1 MRLTLS
7 AIVEA
12 SSKWDVNRF
21 RPDALRRQLTPGD
34 LLSRRCLEL
43 ASLEAIEQLF
53 CCREIDVFP
62 QTGSADLT
70 AWVTNFFFAT
80 LNVLSSPR
88 GDACESTKVE
98 NGTFLGHACY
108 LYQACGGVHCQNLHN
123 YLIFFLAPSVPYF
136 DSKRIN
142 V

>member
-43 ASLEAIEQLF
+43 ASLEVIEQLF

-70 AWVTNFFFAT
+70 AWMTNFFFAT
-80 LNVLSSPR
+80 LLHVLSSPR
-88 GDACESTKVE
+88 GPDAFESTKVE
-98 NGTFLGHACY
+98 NGTSWSRMLPVPGLWRSPLSKSSKLFE
-108 LYQACGGVHCQNLHN
+108 
-123 YLIFFLAPSVPYF
+123 FFLFLDPQSPTSPA
-136 DSKRIN
+136 KE
-142 V
+142 